1 MQYIYNGAISCN
13 AEDVEKL
20 LPLVQKIFNHPD
32 IEVVGGVTYIVI
44 SDEKRGDITEE
55 IDTFCKAM
63 KENGLSATGE
73 ISYTGD
79 YDGKYIIFGPEYREL
94 TADECVIKG
103 ASDQELID
111 ELEKRG
117 YSIRKADDT
126 KLFGLSA
133 VEAEEVYRK
142 IQLEYACEDA
152 ITHANDE
159 DIELDDGDEK
169 YLAKRFLDK
178 HDCDIA
184 DNDQWYGILK
194 DYKEEKHNKFYFT
207 FGSDP
212 KYPYPGSYL
221 VAEAFSKSSAIQKFR
236 KKWPDR
242 RKNVYNAAFCY
253 SQEEWDK
260 YGCAAYYPEG
270 PAEVIR

>member
-1 MQYIYNGAISCN
+1 MQYIYNGAISCK
-13 AEDVEKL
+13 AEDVERL
-20 LPLVQKIFNHPD
+20 LPLVRKVFNHPD
-32 IEVVGGVTYIVI
+32 IEVAGGVTYIVI
-44 SDEKRGDITEE
+44 SDERRGDITEE
-55 IDTFCKAM
+55 IKTFCEDM
-63 KENGLSATGE
+63 KEDGLSAAGE

-79 YDGKYIIFGPEYREL
+79 YDGKYIIFGTEYREL
-94 TADECVIKG
+94 TADECAITG

-117 YSIRKADDT
+117 YSIKKTNDT
-126 KLFGLSA
+126 KLFGLSS
-133 VEAEEVYRK
+133 VEAEEVYRN

-152 ITHANDE
+152 IKHANDE

-169 YLAKRFLDK
+169 VLAKKFLDK

-194 DYKEEKHNKFYFT
+194 DYEEEKHKKFYFT

-212 KYPYPGSYL
+212 KYPYPGRYL
-221 VAEAFSKSSAIQKFR
+221 VVEAFAKKSAIQKFR
-236 KKWPDR
+236 KKIPDR
-242 RKNVYNAAFCY
+242 HKNVYNAAFCY

-260 YGCAAYYPEG
+260 YGCTAYYPEG